1 MGKKRYSAEF
11 KELIE
16 EKLRAG
22 VPVSPLAREYEPS
35 AQTLYKWKRGMV
47 ELNGVK
53 VGDIKAENRRLKREN
68 RQLREDNAILKKAA
82 DWFAKPQ
89 ERGRSR

>member
-22 VPVSPLAREYEPS
+22 VPVSQLARKHEPS

-53 VGDIKAENRRLKREN
+53 VDDIEAENRRLKREN
-68 RQLREDNAILKKAA
+68 RQLREDNAILEKATV
-82 DWFAKPQ
+82 WFAKAQ

>member
-1 MGKKRYSAEF
+1 MGKKHYSVEF

-22 VPVSPLAREYEPS
+22 VPVSQLARESEPS

-53 VGDIKAENRRLKREN
+53 GDDIGAKNRRLGPEN
-68 RQLREDNAILKKAA
+68 RQLREDKAIL
-82 DWFAKPQ
+82 
-89 ERGRSR
+89 ETSLGCTR